1 MLVPAIIVLGFLVA
15 LGEFLCAGQLY
26 LMRLLSALQTG
37 ENLPGLHLVLYCAAF
52 IAPSALLS
60 ALILRGR
67 SQMEV
72 SEFLAE
78 HMAAVK
84 LVTAAAMLLLI
95 LTAWLL

>member
-1 MLVPAIIVLGFLVA
+1 
-15 LGEFLCAGQLY
+15 
-26 LMRLLSALQTG
+26 MRLLSALQAG
-37 ENLPGLHLVLYCAAF
+37 ESMLELHLVLYCAAF